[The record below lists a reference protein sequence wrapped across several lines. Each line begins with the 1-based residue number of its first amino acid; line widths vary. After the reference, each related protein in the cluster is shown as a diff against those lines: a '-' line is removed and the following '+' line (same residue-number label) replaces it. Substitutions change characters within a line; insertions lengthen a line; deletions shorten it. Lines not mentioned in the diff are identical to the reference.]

1 MCAVNKIQAHI
12 VEWLMPKG
20 NRILRAFMEALV
32 AGDAEIL
39 DRVRPESVIE
49 RIGNALRQYPFLMFL
64 AVKVTFFLLEYA
76 APLMTHTWQRFTRM
90 PLEERV
96 RYLEGW
102 EYSPVDLQRGLF
114 LLIKASTL
122 TALCAEPALLEFTG
136 YSNFMR
142 HRQERPVGKAEVPS
156 CPKNQTN

>member
-1 MCAVNKIQAHI
+1 MCAVNKIQARI

-20 NRILRAFMEALV
+20 NHVLRSFMEALV
-32 AGDAEIL
+32 AGDREIL
-39 DRVRPESVIE
+39 DKVRPESVIE
-49 RIGNALRQYPFLMFL
+49 RIGNALRLYPFLMFL
-64 AVKVTFFLLEYA
+64 AVKATLFLLEYA

-102 EYSPVDLQRGLF
+102 EYSALDMQRGLF

-122 TALCAEPALLEFTG
+122 TALCAEPEMLDFAG

-142 HRQERPVGKAEVPS
+142 YRQERLLGKTEVPS